1 MRSLEPFCVS
11 WTLRRASYIASLNC
25 FKFLLSCLVKASTM
39 FQVNDGGSSEA
50 VLVLVGSLAAHLDS
64 SSQLF
69 NFSNFGIG
77 LGWPSSES

>member
-25 FKFLLSCLVKASTM
+25 FKFLLSCLVKVSTM

-50 VLVLVGSLAAHLDS
+50 VLVLVGSLAAHMDS

-69 NFSNFGIG
+69 DFSNFGIG
-77 LGWPSSES
+77 LGGPSSES